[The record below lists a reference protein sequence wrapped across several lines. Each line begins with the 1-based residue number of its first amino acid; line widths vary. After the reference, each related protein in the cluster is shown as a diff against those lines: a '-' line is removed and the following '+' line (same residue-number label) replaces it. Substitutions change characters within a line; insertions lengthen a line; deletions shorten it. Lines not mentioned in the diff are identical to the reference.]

1 MATTVEQQAN
11 GQTAADSIV
20 VENPATG
27 VPIATLRAAG
37 DSDVAAMVE
46 RARAAQ
52 TGWQALGFAGRAKVL
67 RRAQKWVLDNS
78 DRFLDTIVGG
88 DR

>member
-1 MATTVEQQAN
+1 MATVEQQAS

-52 TGWQALGFAGRAKVL
+52 TGWQARGFAGRAKDFAPGAEVGARQL
-67 RRAQKWVLDNS
+67 RPVPRHDC
-78 DRFLDTIVGG
+78 GG